1 MKEKTFGELK
11 IGDKIYTFNI
21 NKGDNRIIKEG
32 KIESIDD
39 VFYIIDFNKNLC
51 DITLC
56 PMAKIIEKNGI
67 LYATSKL
74 LIFEWI
80 KSRCD
85 FVKCN
90 LKYYQKKN

>member
-1 MKEKTFGELK
+1 M
-11 IGDKIYTFNI
+11 D
-21 NKGDNRIIKEG
+21 
-32 KIESIDD
+32 
-39 VFYIIDFNKNLC
+39 
-51 DITLC
+51 
-56 PMAKIIEKNGI
+56 KIIEKNGI

-90 LKYYQKKN
+90 LKYYQKKIKSLEEEISKCEENTKYYKKEKGKLLSCIGILKDRYYL

>member
-39 VFYIIDFNKNLC
+39 VFYIIDFFSLF
-51 DITLC
+51 
-56 PMAKIIEKNGI
+56 I
-67 LYATSKL
+67 LT
-74 LIFEWI
+74 II
-80 KSRCD
+80 KS
-85 FVKCN
+85 F
-90 LKYYQKKN
+90 